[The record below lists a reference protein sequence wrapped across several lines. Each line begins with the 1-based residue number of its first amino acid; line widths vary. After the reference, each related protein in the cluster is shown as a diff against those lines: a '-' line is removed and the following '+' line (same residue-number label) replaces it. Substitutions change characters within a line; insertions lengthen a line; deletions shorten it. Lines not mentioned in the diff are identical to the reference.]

1 MKRLLVFVLTL
12 LIIRSFSQELPG
24 KTLRHFM
31 QSAPSAENAIPYGNN
46 PKSGHYVN
54 ASDAKI
60 YYEVYGKGRP
70 LVVLHGGIFG
80 STYEMAEFI
89 DSLSKNY
96 LVIAASTRG
105 HGKSE
110 IGSEPITYE
119 QSVQFYQFIRISLG
133 LVPAG

>member
-1 MKRLLVFVLTL
+1 
-12 LIIRSFSQELPG
+12 
-24 KTLRHFM
+24 M

-60 YYEVYGKGRP
+60 YYEVYGKVRP

-119 QSVQFYQFIRISLG
+119 QRANDILAVINVVTKDSVIVLG
-133 LVPAG
+133 FNDGWRS